1 MIMKMKSKNKMVE
14 PNLKIKNINSHFSE
28 LRKRIVVSLTIY
40 LIATILGFIFHRN
53 ILTLLV
59 QPVTEIN
66 QLSQGLPVFTNIT
79 EFWSVVMKVSML
91 SGLLLSFPLISYQVL
106 AFILPG
112 LKSHEKKFIIILLP
126 GSIVSFY
133 LGAAFGFFVLLPP
146 AIKFLVYFGGDIS
159 EPLIRIGSLVQLTI
173 NLMMWMGV
181 CFQLPII
188 MYILA
193 MIKIVDTKKLSKFRK
208 YFVIFSFVLGAIITP
223 TFDPIN
229 QVIVALPI
237 MLLYEVGIMLSR
249 IRK

>member
-1 MIMKMKSKNKMVE
+1 MTESNIQV
-14 PNLKIKNINSHFSE
+14 KNINSHFNE
-28 LRKRIVVSLTIY
+28 LRKRIIFSLIFY
-40 LIATILGFIFHRN
+40 LIATIFGFVFHRN
-53 ILTLLV
+53 ILSLMV

-79 EFWSVVMKVSML
+79 EFWSVVMKVSLL

-112 LKSHEKKFIIILLP
+112 LKRNEKKFIIILLP
-126 GSIVSFY
+126 GSIISFY
-133 LGAAFGFFVLLPP
+133 AGAAFGFFVLLPP

-193 MIKIVDTKKLSKFRK
+193 LLKIVDSKKLSKFRK
-208 YFVIFSFVLGAIITP
+208 YFIIFSFILGAIITP

-229 QVIVALPI
+229 QIIVALPI
-237 MLLYEVGIMLSR
+237 MLLYEVGILLSR
-249 IRK
+249 TRK

>member
-1 MIMKMKSKNKMVE
+1 M
-14 PNLKIKNINSHFSE
+14 
-28 LRKRIVVSLTIY
+28 
-40 LIATILGFIFHRN
+40 
-53 ILTLLV
+53 V

-79 EFWSVVMKVSML
+79 EFWSVVMKVSLL

-112 LKSHEKKFIIILLP
+112 LKRNEKKFIIILLP
-126 GSIVSFY
+126 GSIISFY
-133 LGAAFGFFVLLPP
+133 AGAAFGFFVLLPP

-193 MIKIVDTKKLSKFRK
+193 LIKIVDSKKLSKFRK
-208 YFVIFSFVLGAIITP
+208 YFIIFSFILGAIITP

-229 QVIVALPI
+229 QIIVALPI
-237 MLLYEVGIMLSR
+237 MLLYEVGILLSR
-249 IRK
+249 TRK

>member
-1 MIMKMKSKNKMVE
+1 M
-14 PNLKIKNINSHFSE
+14 
-28 LRKRIVVSLTIY
+28 
-40 LIATILGFIFHRN
+40 
-53 ILTLLV
+53 V

-79 EFWSVVMKVSML
+79 EFWSVVMKVSLL

-112 LKSHEKKFIIILLP
+112 LKRNEKKFIIILLP
-126 GSIVSFY
+126 GSIISFY
-133 LGAAFGFFVLLPP
+133 AGAAFGFFVLLPP

-193 MIKIVDTKKLSKFRK
+193 LLKIVDSKKLSKFRK
-208 YFVIFSFVLGAIITP
+208 YFIIFSFILGAIITP

-229 QVIVALPI
+229 QIIVALPI
-237 MLLYEVGIMLSR
+237 MLLYEVGILLSR
-249 IRK
+249 TRK